1 VLATAG
7 IALMSLG
14 GSSATVAAAADNS
27 SLGNVLVGG
36 AAVFYS
42 MHVIRLGT
50 FTLFKSQYLK
60 CSTCFAASL
69 ATEWCACM
77 ALYCKTWH
85 GTQL

>member
-14 GSSATVAAAADNS
+14 DASATVVAVADS
-27 SLGNVLVGG
+27 SRLGDVLVGG

-50 FTLFKSQYLK
+50 SA
-60 CSTCFAASL
+60 FAFRL
-69 ATEWCACM
+69 
-77 ALYCKTWH
+77 CK
-85 GTQL
+85 LC